1 MTLVINILID
11 ILNEGLMYALLA
23 MGMYITYSILDFPD
37 LSVDGTFPLGAVLS
51 GVLIIQG
58 VDPWLC
64 LVISFAAGM
73 AAGVLTGLM
82 HVKLRITPLLCGII
96 MYTAMLSVNLVILK
110 AGTDGKAVA
119 SFFTKNTIFNS
130 GIASL
135 IPKNIGEGGFYI
147 RTVVIALILVI
158 VCKLLLDLYLKTKH
172 GLLLRATGANDKY
185 TVMLGRNPGSMKIFG
200 LALGNGFAALAGSV
214 IAQNKGSADQQMG
227 IGMVVLG
234 LASVIIGLSLFRRVK
249 FMKGTTM
256 VILGSLVYKAAYQI
270 VLSLGIPTDFNNL
283 MKALIFLVALVLG
296 GSELRKL
303 ITSLGKKPE
312 PVKSDSK
319 LALSN
324 ITKVFNRGTVDESKL
339 FDNFTLDVNDGD
351 FISVV
356 GSNGSGKTTML
367 NIVCGGIQPDSG
379 AVVFN
384 GENIVLSKEY
394 ERARKIGRVLQ
405 DPKMGT
411 CGSLTI
417 LENLALADNKL
428 HPFGLSPA
436 VNRKREE
443 HYKKLLESCGMGL
456 ENRMGVLAGSLSGG
470 QRQALALIIATM
482 ADIDLL
488 ILDEHTAALDPKT
501 AANVLRLSDK
511 FIEEDGL
518 TALMVTHNMRD
529 AIAHGNRLIMMN
541 AGKIIL
547 DVSGED
553 KRKLTVE
560 DLLDAFAKLS
570 GSEFA
575 NDRALLS

>member
-135 IPKNIGEGGFYI
+135 IPKNVGEGGFYI
-147 RTVVIALILVI
+147 RTVVISFILVI

-296 GSELRKL
+296 GSEIKKL

-324 ITKVFNRGTVDESKL
+324 ITKVFNRGTVDENKL

-384 GENIVLSKEY
+384 GETIVLSKEY

-488 ILDEHTAALDPKT
+488 ILDEHTAALDPKSSET
-501 AANVLRLSDK
+501 LMKITEKVVK
-511 FIEEDGL
+511 EKHL
-518 TALMVTHNMRD
+518 TTLMVTHNLRFAVEYGSRLVMM
-529 AIAHGNRLIMMN
+529 HGGSAVMDIDGEAKKNLVVDDIL
-541 AGKIIL
+541 GKFNEISIEC
-547 DVSGED
+547 G
-553 KRKLTVE
+553 
-560 DLLDAFAKLS
+560 
-570 GSEFA
+570 
-575 NDRALLS
+575 N

>member
-394 ERARKIGRVLQ
+394 ERAWKIGRVLQ

-488 ILDEHTAALDPKT
+488 ILDEHTAALDPKSSET
-501 AANVLRLSDK
+501 LMKITEKVVK
-511 FIEEDGL
+511 EKHL
-518 TALMVTHNMRD
+518 TTLMVTHNLRFAVEYGSRLVMM
-529 AIAHGNRLIMMN
+529 HGGSAVMDIDGEAKKNLVVDDIL
-541 AGKIIL
+541 GKFNEISIEC
-547 DVSGED
+547 G
-553 KRKLTVE
+553 
-560 DLLDAFAKLS
+560 
-570 GSEFA
+570 
-575 NDRALLS
+575 N